1 MPVLTDIKFND
12 VWSSQ
17 FKCIVAFTQYACRS
31 VPTTRI
37 FFETS
42 HGKSKSDGLGGV
54 VKGFATHEVNAREV
68 IIRNPTELFEFCL
81 EKLTIK
87 DNPDKKKALLN
98 RVFYFIPSREVDDYR
113 RQLPVLKYKSV
124 KGARSI
130 HQVLMIQVMRKDY
143 IIVSLHAYVKT
154 V

>member
-1 MPVLTDIKFND
+1 M
-12 VWSSQ
+12 
-17 FKCIVAFTQYACRS
+17 
-31 VPTTRI
+31 
-37 FFETS
+37 
-42 HGKSKSDGLGGV
+42 
-54 VKGFATHEVNAREV
+54 
-68 IIRNPTELFEFCL
+68 
-81 EKLTIK
+81 TIK
-87 DNPDKKKALLN
+87 DNPDEKKALLN

-143 IIVSLHAYVKT
+143 IIVNLHAYVKT